1 MDITKEIIAVVT
13 PDNFETTRA
22 IVVTAIAE
30 ILVGV
35 WVYRKIENN
44 EAIQNKI
51 ALFVEDYI
59 LELFVHIPIPRLQ
72 NKICSYRLGE
82 KDIDFMSK
90 KGYNIFNGERFVK
103 EIK

>member
-1 MDITKEIIAVVT
+1 MDITKEIIAVAT

-22 IVVTAIAE
+22 IVVMAIAE

-44 EAIQNKI
+44 EAIQNKVD
-51 ALFVEDYI
+51 LFVEDYI
-59 LELFVHIPIPRLQ
+59 LELFVHIPIPSLQ

-82 KDIDFMSK
+82 KDIEFMSK

>member
-1 MDITKEIIAVVT
+1 MDITKEIIAVAT
-13 PDNFETTRA
+13 PDNFETTIA

-35 WVYRKIENN
+35 WIYRKIENN
-44 EAIQNKI
+44 EAIQNKV

-59 LELFVHIPIPRLQ
+59 LELFVHIPIPWLQ

-82 KDIDFMSK
+82 KDIEFMSK